1 MSRKLNI
8 SLAQLNWLV
17 GDIEG
22 NCERMLQVFEEQ
34 KNIADIVVFSELS
47 LTGYPPED
55 LLFRADFTQRCLVQ
69 LERLQNAS
77 TETAIVVG
85 HPWTEAGKM
94 YNALSF
100 FYQGKLLTRYFKQD
114 RKSVV

>member
-1 MSRKLNI
+1 M
-8 SLAQLNWLV
+8 
-17 GDIEG
+17 
-22 NCERMLQVFEEQ
+22 
-34 KNIADIVVFSELS
+34 FSELS

-100 FYQGKLLTRYFKQD
+100 STKENSSPAISN
-114 RKSVV
+114 KSCQTMVFLMSFAISLRG